1 MTPGRARSLAR
12 CGCMNDDYVERIT
25 YDVGTLEE
33 EGGGRGKVKRERGR
47 EAAAATWAVRSF
59 VRSFVALSSSHTY
72 ASGLSGNWVR
82 RTPVLGLRSLKA
94 NLLLSWLKSRKR

>member
-1 MTPGRARSLAR
+1 
-12 CGCMNDDYVERIT
+12 MNDDYVERIT

-59 VRSFVALSSSHTY
+59 VALSSSHTY
-72 ASGLSGNWVR
+72 ASGLSGKWVR